1 MMFVSNCSL
10 NCLLF
15 HLTLLIVKEC
25 HTLKSV
31 IIYVPEVVKSGDTVT
46 LSCDYDLEQAALYT
60 IKWYRDDVEFY
71 RFVPKESPPSKAF
84 SVPFINVDISRSGSK
99 NVTLR
104 GVRRELTG
112 HYKCE
117 VSADAPLFHT
127 EIKSAHMLVAEL
139 PIDNPSISIDQTKV
153 EIGKQIQADCSAT
166 GSDPAANL
174 TWYINEEEVTE
185 DTDYVKLFPITVQS
199 DHALGLHSSRSR
211 IEIIAN
217 KSHFSGG
224 LMVLKCEANLFSLWH
239 GTADRFIR
247 DETPQLAPV
256 LGSTS
261 SQSHTEDNQEY
272 YTGIGHLSFPSS
284 RLTCFLIIPVF
295 VR

>member
-1 MMFVSNCSL
+1 MFIGKCKYNCF
-10 NCLLF
+10 LF
-15 HLTLLIVKEC
+15 HLILLVLKEC
-25 HTLKSV
+25 ESLKSV

-84 SVPFINVDISRSGSK
+84 SVPFINVDISRSGPK
-99 NVTLR
+99 AVTLR

-112 HYKCE
+112 YYKCE

-139 PIDNPSISIDQTKV
+139 PSENPSIIIDHTKI
-153 EIGKQIQADCSAT
+153 EMGKQIRADCSAA

-174 TWYINEEEVTE
+174 TWYINDEEVSE
-185 DTDYVKLFPITVQS
+185 DNDYVKLFPLSIQS
-199 DHALGLHSSRSR
+199 DHALGLHSSKLH
-211 IEIIAN
+211 IEITAN
-217 KSHFSGG
+217 RSLFSGG
-224 LMVLKCEANLFSLWH
+224 LMLLKCEANIYSLWH

-261 SQSHTEDNQEY
+261 SHTHSEDNQDY
-272 YTGIGHLSFPSS
+272 YTSIAYSILPISS
-284 RLTCFLIIPVF
+284 IALLLIPIF
-295 VR
+295 IR